1 MIFYLDTSA
10 ATATAVVSEEVLVV
24 AVAAEPEVEGV
35 GSNSEK

>member
-10 ATATAVVSEEVLVV
+10 SAATAVVSEEVLLE
-24 AVAAEPEVEGV
+24 EPEVEGV